1 MDKLYTVS
9 GSKTMSF
16 VTEFT
21 HSDMVAAGYSCPKDY
36 AHDLDEWER
45 QHLREGDSFVEI
57 WDVDEE
63 EIDDE

>member
-9 GSKTMSF
+9 GSRTISF

-21 HSDMVAAGYSCPKDY
+21 HADMIAAGYDCPREY

-45 QHLREGDSFVEI
+45 QFVREGDPSIEI
-57 WDVDEE
+57 WDVDAEE
-63 EIDDE
+63 VDNG